1 MYVPIAQVNDSLT
14 ALDATLIPMQWII
27 HTRVEPHSLSSQAE
41 RELRIASGGLPV
53 GSVQSMDQVAA
64 HSIAQEQFNMTLLTV
79 FAVVALLI
87 AAVGIYGLMSYSVQ
101 QRTQEVGIR
110 MTLGASPQ
118 DVRRMIVLQG
128 MLLAFIGVLL
138 GVAGGLALTRL
149 MGSLLYGV
157 KPWDPIVFI
166 VTAILLSVVALFACL
181 IPAHRASH
189 VDPMVA
195 LRYE

>member
-1 MYVPIAQVNDSLT
+1 
-14 ALDATLIPMQWII
+14 
-27 HTRVEPHSLSSQAE
+27 
-41 RELRIASGGLPV
+41 
-53 GSVQSMDQVAA
+53 
-64 HSIAQEQFNMTLLTV
+64 
-79 FAVVALLI
+79 
-87 AAVGIYGLMSYSVQ
+87 
-101 QRTQEVGIR
+101 
-110 MTLGASPQ
+110 
-118 DVRRMIVLQG
+118 VRRMIVLQG

-166 VTAILLSVVALFACL
+166 VTAILLSAVALFACL